1 MSLDVEQRIRDRAY
15 EIWQEQGCP
24 DGCDHEHWFMAEQ
37 EIAATAGVA
46 AAPKATSRKAGS
58 AKAGDKAPKAARAAA
73 GRKPSARK
81 AAVTA

>member
-24 DGCDHEHWFMAEQ
+24 DGCDHEHWLMAEQ
-37 EIAATAGVA
+37 EIAAAAGAV
-46 AAPKATSRKAGS
+46 AAPKANGRKAGS
-58 AKAGDKAPKAARAAA
+58 AKTGEKAPRAAA